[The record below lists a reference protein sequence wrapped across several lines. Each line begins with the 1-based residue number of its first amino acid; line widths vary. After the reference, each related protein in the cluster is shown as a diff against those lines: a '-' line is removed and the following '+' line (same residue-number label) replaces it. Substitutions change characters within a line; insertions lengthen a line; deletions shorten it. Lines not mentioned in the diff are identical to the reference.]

1 MGKALKFR
9 CWGINKYIFSI
20 FNVLLVSVLDGVLK
34 YFFLYTYRPGI
45 CITIKGN
52 NLILLH
58 YVWGIL
64 WSILNFVCRESWPLM
79 NGIIKSYTKPTAKSK
94 FIHLIKVHMRR
105 NGIKNPFLKRH
116 LDCMTLIK
124 ITIAAAR
131 VITLQLLRHN
141 SPFLG
146 IFCGTNN
153 CINCITNVYR
163 FVLQKLLLV
172 FKTVKFTGCKNL
184 FGCL

>member
-1 MGKALKFR
+1 MW
-9 CWGINKYIFSI
+9 CHFS
-20 FNVLLVSVLDGVLK
+20 
-34 YFFLYTYRPGI
+34 
-45 CITIKGN
+45 GN
-52 NLILLH
+52 MSENIDKKQK
-58 YVWGIL
+58 
-64 WSILNFVCRESWPLM
+64 E
-79 NGIIKSYTKPTAKSK
+79 
-94 FIHLIKVHMRR
+94 
-105 NGIKNPFLKRH
+105 IKNPFLERH